1 MNPLLSLDQLPISI
15 DMEDLRQFCRRW
27 HITELSLF
35 GSVLRHDFRPDSDVD
50 ILANFDPQVHHSLA
64 DLVTMQEEIETLFH
78 RRVDL
83 ISKAGLE
90 RSRNYIR
97 RQAILESARPIYVA

>member
-1 MNPLLSLDQLPISI
+1 MNTLLTVDQLPIAI
-15 DMEDLRQFCRRW
+15 DMEHLRQFCRRW

-35 GSVLRHDFRPDSDVD
+35 GSVLRPDFQSASDVD
-50 ILANFDPQVHHSLA
+50 VLARFDPQVHHSLA

-78 RRVDL
+78 RPVDL